1 MTTPQPPP
9 PIAILDDSIV
19 GIPKAHHQA
28 IAMPPLSTPL
38 MPVQATLDD
47 DMSFNQQRP
56 GFHHSNHSNTFHH
69 SNEQHEAR
77 QTQYYGAAEG
87 DESGDL
93 CPLMLQV
100 VLDLFDGVDYE
111 DP

>member
-1 MTTPQPPP
+1 MAVQTLLNDETSSTYQP
-9 PIAILDDSIV
+9 ADLRD
-19 GIPKAHHQA
+19 
-28 IAMPPLSTPL
+28 
-38 MPVQATLDD
+38 
-47 DMSFNQQRP
+47 
-56 GFHHSNHSNTFHH
+56 SNHNNSLCH
-69 SNEQHEAR
+69 SSEQHEAR
-77 QTQYYGAAEG
+77 HTQYYGAGEG

>member
-1 MTTPQPPP
+1 MGKLHNRRRTRLRANKRT
-9 PIAILDDSIV
+9 
-19 GIPKAHHQA
+19 HHQA
-28 IAMPPLSTPL
+28 LAIPALSTPL
-38 MPVQATLDD
+38 MPVQSVLND
-47 DMSFNQQRP
+47 DMTFNYQQSAFCNSTHN
-56 GFHHSNHSNTFHH
+56 GSSYHSS
-69 SNEQHEAR
+69 EQLGTRH
-77 QTQYYGAAEG
+77 TQYYGAEEG

>member
-1 MTTPQPPP
+1 MGKLHNRRRTRLRPNKKARHQ
-9 PIAILDDSIV
+9 SIDITSPSSSP
-19 GIPKAHHQA
+19 GTI
-28 IAMPPLSTPL
+28 
-38 MPVQATLDD
+38 QATIND
-47 DMSFNQQRP
+47 DMSFCSERSSL
-56 GFHHSNHSNTFHH
+56 HHAIQDSTSYHLNDQYEVRHM
-69 SNEQHEAR
+69 
-77 QTQYYGAAEG
+77 QYYGDGEG

>member
-1 MTTPQPPP
+1 MGKLHNRRRTRLRPNK
-9 PIAILDDSIV
+9 
-19 GIPKAHHQA
+19 KAHHQA
-28 IAMPPLSTPL
+28 IAIPQPSNQL
-38 MPVQATLDD
+38 MPAQFIVKD
-47 DMSFNQQRP
+47 DMGCYQQS
-56 GFHHSNHSNTFHH
+56 GNYSSYQYDFLKHSNG
-69 SNEQHEAR
+69 QHEVR
-77 QTQYYGAAEG
+77 HTQYYGAEEG

>member
-1 MTTPQPPP
+1 MGKLHNRRRTRLRANKR
-9 PIAILDDSIV
+9 I
-19 GIPKAHHQA
+19 HHQA
-28 IAMPPLSTPL
+28 LAIPLLSTPL
-38 MPVQATLDD
+38 MPIQTVLND
-47 DMSFNQQRP
+47 DMTFNFQQS
-56 GFHHSNHSNTFHH
+56 GSQHLGHHSTYYHSP
-69 SNEQHEAR
+69 EQHESR
-77 QTQYYGAAEG
+77 HTQYYGAEEG

>member
-1 MTTPQPPP
+1 MGKLHNRRRTRLRPNKRARHEFIDVPSP
-9 PIAILDDSIV
+9 
-19 GIPKAHHQA
+19 
-28 IAMPPLSTPL
+28 STSPAL
-38 MPVQATLDD
+38 TQATINE
-47 DMSFNQQRP
+47 DMNFGSQQS
-56 GFHHSNHSNTFHH
+56 GLHGLIQHNTFNHP
-69 SNEQHEAR
+69 NGQHELR
-77 QTQYYGAAEG
+77 HTQYYGDGEG

>member
-1 MTTPQPPP
+1 M
-9 PIAILDDSIV
+9 PIQTV
-19 GIPKAHHQA
+19 
-28 IAMPPLSTPL
+28 
-38 MPVQATLDD
+38 LDD
-47 DMSFNQQRP
+47 DMTFHSQQS
-56 GFHHSNHSNTFHH
+56 GSHFLNHHSTCYYSP
-69 SNEQHEAR
+69 EQHGTR
-77 QTQYYGAAEG
+77 HTQYYGAEEG

>member
-1 MTTPQPPP
+1 MGKLHNRRRTRLRPNKKGRQ
-9 PIAILDDSIV
+9 
-19 GIPKAHHQA
+19 QA
-28 IAMPPLSTPL
+28 IDIPSPSSSPI
-38 MPVQATLDD
+38 D
-47 DMSFNQQRP
+47 RP
-56 GFHHSNHSNTFHH
+56 NNSG
-69 SNEQHEAR
+69 EQYQIRH
-77 QTQYYGAAEG
+77 TQYYGAEEG

>member
-1 MTTPQPPP
+1 MGKLHNRRRTRLR
-9 PIAILDDSIV
+9 ANK
-19 GIPKAHHQA
+19 KAHHQA
-28 IAMPPLSTPL
+28 IAMPPLSAAL
-38 MPVQATLDD
+38 MPVQATLND
-47 DMSFNQQRP
+47 DMNINHQQCFTHQP
-56 GFHHSNHSNTFHH
+56 NHINSLNYA
-69 SNEQHEAR
+69 NKQHEAR
-77 QTQYYGAAEG
+77 QTQYYGVGEG

>member
-1 MTTPQPPP
+1 
-9 PIAILDDSIV
+9 
-19 GIPKAHHQA
+19 
-28 IAMPPLSTPL
+28 
-38 MPVQATLDD
+38 MPVHA
-47 DMSFNQQRP
+47 MNNNEI
-56 GFHHSNHSNTFHH
+56 HSCDLRNNTQTTTENIQNCK
-69 SNEQHEAR
+69 NEQHE
-77 QTQYYGAAEG
+77 YYGAGEG

>member
-1 MTTPQPPP
+1 
-9 PIAILDDSIV
+9 
-19 GIPKAHHQA
+19 
-28 IAMPPLSTPL
+28 MPPLSTPL
-38 MPVQATLDD
+38 IPVQNVFND
-47 DMSFNQQRP
+47 DMTFAYQQSAFCNLNYNSSP
-56 GFHHSNHSNTFHH
+56 YHSS
-69 SNEQHEAR
+69 EQHGTR
-77 QTQYYGAAEG
+77 HTQYYGAEEG

>member
-1 MTTPQPPP
+1 MGKLHNRRRTRLRPNKKTHYQA
-9 PIAILDDSIV
+9 IAILPPSSQLMST
-19 GIPKAHHQA
+19 QA
-28 IAMPPLSTPL
+28 I
-38 MPVQATLDD
+38 VKD
-47 DMSFNQQRP
+47 DMGCYQQSGHYSP
-56 GFHHSNHSNTFHH
+56 CQDNTTKHLNGQYQVRH
-69 SNEQHEAR
+69 
-77 QTQYYGAAEG
+77 TQYYGAEEG

>member
-1 MTTPQPPP
+1 
-9 PIAILDDSIV
+9 
-19 GIPKAHHQA
+19 
-28 IAMPPLSTPL
+28 
-38 MPVQATLDD
+38 
-47 DMSFNQQRP
+47 MSCYNQKSDL
-56 GFHHSNHSNTFHH
+56 HHSTHNKEPNS
-69 SNEQHEAR
+69 SNEQYQIRH
-77 QTQYYGAAEG
+77 TQYYGAEEG